1 MQDLHSTIYPLAV
14 IPPVSVSNN
23 TAQVSDV
30 IDLAAVLNPDSDDLG
45 GFDGLELITA
55 IGAIADTDATFT
67 QLVEDSDDDI
77 TYAPV
82 SDTFLLGT
90 EAEASF
96 AKADENTCKRIGYI
110 GSKRYVRSTIT
121 PANNTSAAVFGQV
134 AVPCFARS
142 AAVEN
147 N

>member
-1 MQDLHSTIYPLAV
+1 MQDLHSFIYPKRS
-14 IPPVSVSNN
+14 ISPVSVSND
-23 TAQVSDV
+23 TAQVGQIIQLS
-30 IDLAAVLNPDSDDLG
+30 AVLNADADSVG
-45 GFDGLELITA
+45 GFDGLEYIIA
-55 IGAIADTDATFT
+55 IGAVADTDATFT
-67 QLVEDSDDDI
+67 VLLEDSDDGI
-77 TYAPV
+77 TFAAV

-110 GSKRYVRSTIT
+110 GSKDYTRLTIT
-121 PANNTSAAVFGQV
+121 PANNSSAAVFGAV
-134 AVPCFARS
+134 AVPCYARA